1 MKNDMK
7 GREDIELL
15 VNSFYLKVR
24 SDEVIGYLFNEVARV
39 NWDHHLPV
47 MYDFWQKILFNEEGY
62 KGNPMPKHLA
72 LHQQSPLN
80 PAHFER
86 WVNLFVSTIDEL
98 FEGDYAELAK
108 QRARSIA
115 TVMQIRVL
123 HQGIGLNH

>member
-1 MKNDMK
+1 MK

-24 SDEVIGYLFNEVARV
+24 NDEVIGYLFNEVARV
-39 NWDHHLPV
+39 NWDHHLPI